1 MTEERS
7 RAGDVVVLPDVP
19 VRLFL
24 ESQDHQHDL
33 IRELQLIHL
42 GQRFDVG
49 TDDVSRELAE
59 LIAEILSR
67 YRDVRTATRDQ
78 ALAALDRGD
87 ERVTLS
93 VPVREG
99 MAEALQRWL
108 ELLEQADR
116 LCREGELLQLAARP
130 EIRGL
135 RHWYVERLVAALT
148 DR

>member
-59 LIAEILSR
+59 LIAGILSR
-67 YRDVRTATRDQ
+67 YREVRTATRDQ